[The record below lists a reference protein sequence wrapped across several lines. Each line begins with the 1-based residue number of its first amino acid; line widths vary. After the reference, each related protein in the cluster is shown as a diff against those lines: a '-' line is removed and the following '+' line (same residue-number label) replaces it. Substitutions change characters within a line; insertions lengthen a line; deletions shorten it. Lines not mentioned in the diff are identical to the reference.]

1 MRRMA
6 GIIMVT
12 GMAMR
17 ISDTAKSAILL
28 MAMTTVF
35 PELLSG
41 NTPLPL
47 FLNPQVWIFFALAY
61 ALPVLLLRELAV
73 RDGTGFAGLFI
84 YGLAYGL
91 LNEGVLAKT
100 IFRETNVPIDT
111 FSHYGFLGIG
121 WPWTVLICAWH
132 ALASVVFPVAIVHT
146 IFANAS
152 HRPWLGGRVALL
164 LSLVL
169 VVFACLF
176 FINDGAS
183 QHFGTPPELIALITA
198 MAVLLVIGS
207 RLKGTI
213 AALRTTSLLRPLVV
227 GLSLLVPFLVL
238 IIVPG
243 MKLPVIVFFVTFAA
257 LLAGYLRY
265 FSRHRLAALPAMAF
279 VGFAYYVQTAAVSL
293 IALKQMALFQG
304 PVDALVLLVLW
315 RYLKR
320 ADKPYPVAA

>member
-1 MRRMA
+1 MA
-6 GIIMVT
+6 T
-12 GMAMR
+12 GMVMR
-17 ISDTAKSAILL
+17 ISERAKSVGLL
-28 MAMTTVF
+28 LAMTTVL

-47 FLNPQVWIFFALAY
+47 FLNPQVWFFLVLAY
-61 ALPVLLLRELAV
+61 ASPVLLLRELAV
-73 RDGTGFAGLFI
+73 RRGVGFGGLFI

-111 FSHYGFLGIG
+111 FSHYGFYGVG
-121 WPWTVLICAWH
+121 WPWTMLICAWH

-152 HRPWLGGRVALL
+152 QRPWLDGRVALL
-164 LSLVL
+164 LSFVL

-183 QHFGTPPELIALITA
+183 HHFGTPTELIALLTA
-198 MAVLLVIGS
+198 MAALLAIGS
-207 RLKGTI
+207 RFKGTI
-213 AALRTTSLLRPLVV
+213 AELRTTPLLRPVLV

-243 MKLPVIVFFVTFAA
+243 ITLPVLVFFVIFAA

-265 FSRHRLAALPAMAF
+265 FSRHRLAMLPAMAF
-279 VGFAYYVQTAAVSL
+279 VGFAFYVQTAAMSL

-320 ADKPYPVAA
+320 TDKQYPVAA